1 MTNCSEVFTMV
12 EKLLKEMTLREKIGQ
27 LNRPMLGW
35 RIYRRTGGGFELTAG
50 GSSKTKLAAII
61 QLV

>member
-1 MTNCSEVFTMV
+1 MV

-27 LNRPMLGW
+27 LNQPMLGW
-35 RIYRRTGGGFELTAG
+35 RVYRRTGGSFELTAG

>member
-1 MTNCSEVFTMV
+1 MTNCSEVFQMV

-35 RIYRRTGGGFELTAG
+35 RVYRRTGGSFELTAG

>member
-1 MTNCSEVFTMV
+1 MTNCSEVFQMV

-27 LNRPMLGW
+27 LNQPMLGW
-35 RIYRRTGGGFELTAG
+35 RVYRRTGGGFELTAG